1 MIPHEVA
8 EMPDAA
14 ALSEFDPEAVIDG
27 KYDRGEL
34 TLVVRADRIQ
44 RVCEFLKAQRG
55 YRYLS
60 DVTAVDWFP
69 SEPRFEVIYHLYSH
83 HRKERLR
90 LKSRL
95 SEAAAEI
102 ASVVPVW
109 GAANWYEREVFD
121 LFGIQFRGH
130 PHLRRI
136 LMPEDWQGHPL
147 RKDYPI
153 TGYR

>member
-1 MIPHEVA
+1 MASPEVA
-8 EMPDAA
+8 GMPDTA

-34 TLVVRADRIQ
+34 TLVIRPDRIQ
-44 RVCEFLKAQRG
+44 RVCEFLKGQRG

-83 HRKERLR
+83 DRKERLR

-95 SEAAAEI
+95 SETAAEI

>member
-1 MIPHEVA
+1 MVSPEVA
-8 EMPDAA
+8 AMPDTA
-14 ALSEFDPEAVIDG
+14 ALSEFDSEAVIDG

-34 TLVVRADRIQ
+34 TLVIRTDRIQ
-44 RVCEFLKAQRG
+44 RVCEFLKRQRD

-83 HRKERLR
+83 DRKERLR

-95 SEAAAEI
+95 SEASAEI

-121 LFGIQFRGH
+121 LFGIQFQGH

>member
-1 MIPHEVA
+1 MASPEVA
-8 EMPDAA
+8 GMPDTA

-27 KYDRGEL
+27 KHDRGEL
-34 TLVVRADRIQ
+34 TLVIRPDRIQ
-44 RVCEFLKAQRG
+44 RVCEFLKGKRG

-83 HRKERLR
+83 QRKERLR
-90 LKSRL
+90 LKTRL
-95 SEAAAEI
+95 SEASAEI